1 MRNVLGAMVL
11 LSIAVLCYF
20 GSFHGARSVL
30 AHGTHCGGANPPV
43 QYSTVYDVWESFT
56 TTGR

>member
-1 MRNVLGAMVL
+1 MVL